1 MRRFSYV
8 LEWAG
13 IVVVVSML
21 VLRLP
26 MLLAYFINV
35 PNVLDYLPLQRGFMS
50 GFILAFCSVQISLV
64 LHNETL
70 REAFRAHR
78 QLLRRDF
85 RRLAWFCLICGLN
98 FFLIL
103 VIDAMVRSAI
113 ADRAAAM
120 IVWKSIF
127 VFCGL
132 WLPAGS
138 LLPGLFSSANAKAG
152 GSRRRIGFVIERMK
166 TSDAATEITRASK
179 SNLAFAFIAMSGAR
193 RRDITTFY
201 AFCRV
206 IDDIA
211 DDNLRDPETK
221 RRELAR
227 WRQSLRGEFANE
239 PALARPVRQLILTY
253 PITPEML
260 EEIITGV
267 EMDVDIRRYATW
279 DELRVYC
286 HRVASAVGLV
296 SIEIFGYR
304 NPQCRD
310 YAIALGLALQMTNII
325 RDVAT
330 DLKADRIYLPA
341 QDLARFHYD
350 EQDLRNHLA
359 DSRFTQLMNFE
370 AARAEK
376 FFADAARL
384 LPPEDRRS
392 MLPAEIMRSI
402 YHALLRRM
410 KVDNFRIFEKGY
422 RLSKLEKSGRVTAQV
437 LNCFLNLPRQVSV

>member
-1 MRRFSYV
+1 
-8 LEWAG
+8 
-13 IVVVVSML
+13 
-21 VLRLP
+21 
-26 MLLAYFINV
+26 
-35 PNVLDYLPLQRGFMS
+35 
-50 GFILAFCSVQISLV
+50 
-64 LHNETL
+64 
-70 REAFRAHR
+70 
-78 QLLRRDF
+78 
-85 RRLAWFCLICGLN
+85 
-98 FFLIL
+98 
-103 VIDAMVRSAI
+103 
-113 ADRAAAM
+113 
-120 IVWKSIF
+120 
-127 VFCGL
+127 
-132 WLPAGS
+132 
-138 LLPGLFSSANAKAG
+138 
-152 GSRRRIGFVIERMK
+152 
-166 TSDAATEITRASK
+166 
-179 SNLAFAFIAMSGAR
+179 MSGAR

-211 DDNLRDPETK
+211 DDHRRDPETK
-221 RRELAR
+221 RRELAM

-239 PALARPVRQLILTY
+239 PPLAKPIRQLILTY
-253 PITPEML
+253 PITPGMF

-286 HRVASAVGLV
+286 HRVASTVGLV
-296 SIEIFGYR
+296 SIEIFGYK

-325 RDVAT
+325 RDVAP

-341 QDLARFHYD
+341 QDLARFHYN

-376 FFADAARL
+376 FFADAGRL

-402 YHALLRRM
+402 YHALLRQM
-410 KVDNFRIFEKGY
+410 KLDNFRIFEKGY
-422 RLSKLEKSGRVTAQV
+422 RLSKLEKSGRVTAQF
-437 LNCFLNLPRQVSV
+437 LNCFLNFRRQASV